1 MTMHVDNILC
11 WALLIDCEIKTVFKV
26 APYGYSLFIGRA
38 LVSTIL
44 GNLPI
49 TLSRTSLKPIE
60 IKFWEIKLLFWTIT
74 VKLTGFYLELEIS
87 KDRLFT
93 VFVLV

>member
-1 MTMHVDNILC
+1 MICSENESL
-11 WALLIDCEIKTVFKV
+11 KV
-26 APYGYSLFIGRA
+26 APYGYSLFVLRA

-49 TLSRTSLKPIE
+49 TLSRTSLEPIE
-60 IKFWEIKLLFWTIT
+60 IKFWEIKLPFWTIT